1 MSGRPYRAYRY
12 LYDREYQTPL
22 PRCVLLSQSEMV
34 ARIEAARLED
44 AAPVCP
50 SCGCTAGHAVDVA
63 AHRVRTFSAVRRAG

>member
-1 MSGRPYRAYRY
+1 MSRATYQRHRY
-12 LYDREYQTPL
+12 LYDREYRTPL
-22 PRCVLLSQSEMV
+22 PRHVLLSQSEMV